1 MTTKRRKNE
10 RSFTLVELLVVIV
23 IISIILSMVAP
34 AFRRL
39 MVGNSVDSAA
49 RMVSAQL
56 MLARA
61 EAIARRRYVAVIMP
75 ATIDV
80 PSSNTE
86 VYKYQAFRSA
96 YVSGSGSNWTL
107 GEWVPGTQ
115 WSFLPSGAVIAA
127 IDKNHGSIEY
137 NSTTNEWEPVSSWTP
152 ADNCATVG
160 DRKHKE
166 DPDNPDS
173 DDVLDAPIIE
183 GVSTN
188 SNVRAV
194 IFKPNGRALNR
205 EYITIM
211 EGICMDNSN
220 SASIERSNQ
229 NNINVI
235 EINEYTGQ
243 ARYIYTG
250 K

>member
-1 MTTKRRKNE
+1 MTEKTNIRTRN
-10 RSFTLVELLVVIV
+10 FTLVELLVVIV
-23 IISIILSMVAP
+23 IISIILSMTAP

-49 RMVSAQL
+49 RMVSSQL

-61 EAIARRRYVAVIMP
+61 EAIAKRRYVAVIMP
-75 ATIDV
+75 SDINI
-80 PSSNTE
+80 PSSNNE
-86 VYKYQAFRSA
+86 VYKCQAFRSA
-96 YVSGSGSNWTL
+96 YVSESGSNWTL

-115 WSFLPSGAVIAA
+115 WTFLPSGAVIAA
-127 IDKNHGSIEY
+127 IDDDHGSIEY
-137 NSTTNEWEPVSSWTP
+137 NSTANEWEIVSSWTP
-152 ADNCATVG
+152 TDNCATVG

-188 SNVRAV
+188 SNIRAV
-194 IFKPNGRALNR
+194 IFKPNGRALKR

-211 EGICMDNSN
+211 EGICTANNAD
-220 SASIERSNQ
+220 IERANQ

-235 EINEYTGQ
+235 EINAYTGQ